1 MKQKLL
7 FSLLFAVVIAGAIG
21 VGVWVASRP
30 IEGLDVDVAL
40 SATDGAASKTG
51 TDPVRSA
58 VDAAKKNGRGIPKN
72 QFIEKANGEIVPMAE
87 AAKAE
92 SREMPEAAEA
102 SDAAASAEDAAVA
115 AWDALVENFAAT
127 SDRSVTKEDCAKV
140 NEALKRLPR
149 DRRRASAQ
157 SLLNLVP
164 DGNFGVMRDV
174 LFDPAQPTEVVDAV
188 FNDLLN
194 RPEEVKTP
202 LLKEIS
208 QDASHANCAEARR
221 ILRCAETRWRVG
233 RVQKWSP
240 FFC

>member
-7 FSLLFAVVIAGAIG
+7 LVLLFVGVIAGAIG

-30 IEGLDVDVAL
+30 IDGLDVDAAL
-40 SATDGAASKTG
+40 EAADGAGSKTG
-51 TDPVRSA
+51 TAPVRQA
-58 VDAAKKNGRGIPKN
+58 VDVAKKKGREIPKN
-72 QFIEKANGEIVPMAE
+72 QFIEKANGEIVPLTE
-87 AAKAE
+87 AAKGELEESAE
-92 SREMPEAAEA
+92 TSES
-102 SDAAASAEDAAVA
+102 SDEGVSAEDAAVA
-115 AWDALVENFAAT
+115 AWDALVEDFAAS
-127 SDRSVTKEDCAKV
+127 SDRVVTKEDRAKV

-149 DRRRASAQ
+149 DRRRESAQ
-157 SLLNLVP
+157 SLLNLVS

-208 QDASHANCAEARR
+208 QDSSHANCAEARR
-221 ILRCAETRWRVG
+221 ILD
-233 RVQKWSP
+233 VQKLGGE
-240 FFC
+240 

>member
-7 FSLLFAVVIAGAIG
+7 IVLLFVGVIAGAIG

-30 IEGLDVDVAL
+30 IDGLDADAAL
-40 SATDGAASKTG
+40 ETVDGAGSKTG
-51 TDPVRSA
+51 TGPVRSA
-58 VDAAKKNGRGIPKN
+58 VDAAKKAGREIPKN
-72 QFIEKANGEIVPMAE
+72 QFVEKANGEIVPLAE
-87 AAKAE
+87 AAKGE
-92 SREMPEAAEA
+92 LGETPEAAEA
-102 SDAAASAEDAAVA
+102 SDAAALAEDAAVA

-127 SDRSVTKEDCAKV
+127 SDRSVTKEDRAKV

-149 DRRRASAQ
+149 ERRRASAQ
-157 SLLNLVP
+157 SLLNLVS

-202 LLKEIS
+202 LLKEIA
-208 QDASHANCAEARR
+208 QDAAHANCAEARR
-221 ILRCAETRWRVG
+221 ILD
-233 RVQKWSP
+233 VQMLGGE
-240 FFC
+240 

>member
-7 FSLLFAVVIAGAIG
+7 LAILFIGVIAGAIG

-30 IEGLDVDVAL
+30 IDGLDAGVAL
-40 SATDGAASKTG
+40 SANGDAVPKTG
-51 TDPVRSA
+51 TGLVRSA
-58 VDAAKKNGRGIPKN
+58 VDAAKKAGREIPKN
-72 QFIEKANGEIVPMAE
+72 QFVEKANGEIVPLAE
-87 AAKAE
+87 AAKGE
-92 SREMPEAAEA
+92 SGETPEAAEA
-102 SDAAASAEDAAVA
+102 SDAAALAEDAAVA

-127 SDRSVTKEDCAKV
+127 SDRGVTKEDRAKV

-149 DRRRASAQ
+149 GRRRTSVE

-202 LLKEIS
+202 LLKEIA
-208 QDASHANCAEARR
+208 QDAAHANCAEARR
-221 ILRCAETRWRVG
+221 ILD
-233 RVQKWSP
+233 VQMLGGE
-240 FFC
+240 